1 MAYGFN
7 DDKSKVEMYSKS
19 QIDTKVSDDTEVD
32 VLYFKF
38 DSDVQITADAKLVGV
53 KLSLYLLDS
62 EYSATVRHKFRS
74 SQYTFVISEIKLINA
89 DKPSH
94 PEAVSGIFIPTMYF
108 ETANSNPVLRMQ
120 VNTSNAILTGSAKIT
135 ASASYVKV
143 LAIPN
148 SRITDPTT

>member
-32 VLYFKF
+32 VLYFKLS
-38 DSDVQITADAKLVGV
+38 SDAQITADAKLVGV
-53 KLSLYLLDS
+53 TLSLSLLSS
-62 EYSATVRHKFRS
+62 EYSAALRHKFRCS
-74 SQYTFVISEIKLINA
+74 KYTFVISEIKLIDA

-94 PEAVSGIFIPTMYF
+94 PLPVSGIFIPTMYF
-108 ETANSNPVLRMQ
+108 EDSNSNPVLKMQ
-120 VNTSNAILTGSAKIT
+120 VNTSNAIASTAIKIT

-148 SRITDPTT
+148 SRITDPIA